1 MPSFGGWACY
11 DHHARRWVSQ
21 ERLQSLAAAWA
32 EQHSTG
38 LDDPLAMDGVA
49 YAGDWA
55 DLEVLQA
62 PQDVGEGFVLKHD
75 LPRLDALLATEWE
88 LRVSASGDAD
98 EHQAVGSA
106 AAASSISIAP
116 LAARMLQMWSI
127 FVQSLFRKSVLSGLQ
142 RSAK

>member
-1 MPSFGGWACY
+1 
-11 DHHARRWVSQ
+11 
-21 ERLQSLAAAWA
+21 
-32 EQHSTG
+32 
-38 LDDPLAMDGVA
+38 MDGVA

-55 DLEVLQA
+55 DLEFLQA
-62 PQDVGEGFVLKHD
+62 PQDVGEGFVLTHD
-75 LPRLDALLATEWE
+75 LPRIDALLATEWE

-98 EHQAVGSA
+98 EHQSVGSA